1 MAEYI
6 DREVAFDAITDL
18 AGKAPTRSAYEAV
31 WKSARV
37 LKKTPTADVA
47 PVVHGRWIGG
57 KYDPGTGDYME
68 QCSHCGVF
76 SREYWKPYCSECGAK
91 MDGGADRAAD

>member
-6 DREVAFDAITDL
+6 NREEYCEKYCRCNNEHCGRESCPIW
-18 AGKAPTRSAYEAV
+18 KA
-31 WKSARV
+31 
-37 LKKTPTADVA
+37 PTADVA
-47 PVVHGRWIGG
+47 LVVHGRWIGG

-68 QCSHCGVF
+68 ECSHCGVF

-91 MDGGADRAAD
+91 MDGVDDG